1 MHEDDD
7 LTDEQLDAAFNEAA
21 ADADS
26 ELALTH
32 FGADDDGHEER
43 APAQDDELPED
54 DSDNEPSER
63 VQPQQRPVAA
73 PPRPTAQQ
81 NADVPA
87 WINGIADNATREQ
100 ALGDWSRLKHSEAS
114 QRGRVASLNRKWT
127 EAQDL
132 ISQREQSKAAGDD
145 TAAEDD
151 KLAQI
156 KEDFPVLAESLEA
169 ALADRDRKWEQK
181 LSRYAAPLD
190 AIEQQQH
197 RDAIY
202 EQGALVAERHP
213 DWADIAGRDGFS
225 DWVQESPHR
234 TAMFKSDDAASTIEL
249 LDLFKAQHGLLS
261 QPTQPKQ
268 HSALRQRRR
277 SQLSDLASL
286 PNGGSSRLPMV
297 DEGDEDALFA
307 AAAKAADAELR
318 RYR

>member
-1 MHEDDD
+1 MHETDD

-32 FGADDDGHEER
+32 FGADDDEHEER

-54 DSDNEPSER
+54 DSNNEQSER
-63 VQPQQRPVAA
+63 VQPQQRTVEA
-73 PPRPTAQQ
+73 PPRPTVQ
-81 NADVPA
+81 NADAPA
-87 WINGIADNATREQ
+87 WINGIADDATREQ
-100 ALGDWSRLKHSEAS
+100 ALSDWTRLRHSEAS

-156 KEDFPVLAESLEA
+156 KEDFPALAESLEA

-181 LSRYAAPLD
+181 LSRYAAPLE
-190 AIEQQQH
+190 AIEQRQH
-197 RDAIY
+197 REAVY

-234 TAMFKSDDAASTIEL
+234 SAMFHSDDAASTIEL
-249 LDLFKAQHGLLS
+249 LDLYKAQHGLFN
-261 QPTQPKQ
+261 QPTQPQ
-268 HSALRQRRR
+268 QPVLRQRRR